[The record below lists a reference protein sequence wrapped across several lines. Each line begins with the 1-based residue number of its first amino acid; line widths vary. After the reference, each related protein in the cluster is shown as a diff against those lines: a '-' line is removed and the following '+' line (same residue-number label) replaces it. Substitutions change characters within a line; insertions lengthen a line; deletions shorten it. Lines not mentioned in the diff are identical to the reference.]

1 MVINTEKIL
10 KYPLDEYD
18 LDKEIELWELEYC
31 IGEWFY
37 TSYQWRKYGR
47 RLSKLKAELQVFLSD
62 DRIELQYK

>member
-37 TSYQWRKYGR
+37 TSYQWRKYER
-47 RLSKLKAELQVFLSD
+47 RLSKLKAELQVSLSD